1 MEAKP
6 PEFLLNVSGKP
17 EAYRHVLRQ
26 RRQLVCVRP
35 QLISVY
41 TVRNTMKA
49 IVYHEH
55 GSADVLKLEDVEK
68 PIPKDDEVLIK
79 VRAASLNPL
88 DWRLM
93 RGEPKIIRVM
103 ARLMAGLTTGRP
115 GVDVAGE
122 VEAVGSKVS
131 KFKVGDE
138 VFGSCAGALAEYT
151 CSAASKV
158 TAKPQNVTFEQA
170 ASINVAGLTALQGL
184 RDHAKLKPGEK
195 VLINGAAGGVGT
207 FAVQIGKHLG
217 AEVTGVCSA
226 RNVEMVRS
234 IGADHVIDYAKED
247 FVKLPQR
254 YDAIL
259 DNVGNKSPSDCHNVL
274 RPNGRC
280 IGVGAPHDL
289 SIIGLLFG
297 AVAAMRL
304 SMLSDRKV
312 TAFVAKANADDLAFI
327 GNLIASGELAPVIDR
342 VYDLSESADAM
353 RYLEEG
359 HARGKVIVTVNGE
372 Q

>member
-1 MEAKP
+1 
-6 PEFLLNVSGKP
+6 
-17 EAYRHVLRQ
+17 
-26 RRQLVCVRP
+26 
-35 QLISVY
+35 
-41 TVRNTMKA
+41 MKA

-55 GSADVLKLEDVEK
+55 GPADVLKLEDVEK
-68 PIPKDDEVLIK
+68 PVPKDDEVLIK

-131 KFKVGDE
+131 KFKAGDH

-151 CSAASKV
+151 CTGESKV
-158 TAKPQNVTFEQA
+158 VPKPDAVTFEQA

-184 RDHAKLKPGEK
+184 RDKAKLQRGEK

-207 FAVQIGKHLG
+207 FAVQLAKHLG
-217 AEVTGVCSA
+217 GEVTGVCST

-234 IGADHVIDYAKED
+234 LGADHVIDYTKED
-247 FVKLPQR
+247 FVNLPQR
-254 YDAIL
+254 YDAVL
-259 DNVGNKSPSDCHNVL
+259 DNVGNKSPAECHRVL
-274 RPNGRC
+274 RPKGRC

-304 SMLSDRKV
+304 SMFSDRKL
-312 TAFVAKANADDLAFI
+312 TSFVAKASADDLAFI
-327 GNLIASGELAPVIDR
+327 GNLITRGELTPVIDR
-342 VYDLSESADAM
+342 IYYLNESVDAM

-359 HARGKVIVTVNGE
+359 HARGKVIVKVSG
-372 Q
+372 

>member
-1 MEAKP
+1 
-6 PEFLLNVSGKP
+6 
-17 EAYRHVLRQ
+17 
-26 RRQLVCVRP
+26 
-35 QLISVY
+35 
-41 TVRNTMKA
+41 MKA

-68 PIPKDDEVLIK
+68 PVPKDDEVLIK
-79 VRAASLNPL
+79 VRAASINPL

-103 ARLMAGLTTGRP
+103 ARLMAGLSTGRP

-122 VEAVGSKVS
+122 VEAAGNNVK

-151 CSAASKV
+151 CSGESKV
-158 TAKPQNVTFEQA
+158 TLKPDGVTFEQA

-184 RDHAKLKPGEK
+184 RDKAKLQPGEK

-207 FAVQIGKHLG
+207 FAVQIAEHLG
-217 AEVTGVCSA
+217 AEVTGVCST

-234 IGADHVIDYAKED
+234 IGADTTIDYTKED
-247 FVKLPQR
+247 FVTFPER
-254 YDAIL
+254 YDVIL
-259 DNVGNKSPSDCHNVL
+259 ECVGNKSPSELQSVL
-274 RPNGRC
+274 NPNGRS

-289 SIIGLLFG
+289 SMIGLLAG
-297 AVAAMRL
+297 AVTAMRL
-304 SMLSDRKV
+304 SMFSDRKV
-312 TAFVAKANADDLAFI
+312 TSFVAKGSADDLAFI
-327 GNLIASGELAPVIDR
+327 GNLIASGELTPVIDR

-359 HARGKVIVTVNGE
+359 HARGKVIVKVN
-372 Q
+372 